1 MLLSWFVWLVG
12 FFWGFMLCVKP
23 DWPLFP
29 VFARLPSAA
38 AGIVSSPG
46 SMDFGSLRFGSDLSD
61 LLLSIL
67 SPDLQASAYNDRLVA
82 VSTSA
87 AHVVQYYC
95 LALPT
100 HLKTKVSTELSE
112 STLCAR
118 RDHVEDLL
126 V

>member
-1 MLLSWFVWLVG
+1 
-12 FFWGFMLCVKP
+12 MLCVKP